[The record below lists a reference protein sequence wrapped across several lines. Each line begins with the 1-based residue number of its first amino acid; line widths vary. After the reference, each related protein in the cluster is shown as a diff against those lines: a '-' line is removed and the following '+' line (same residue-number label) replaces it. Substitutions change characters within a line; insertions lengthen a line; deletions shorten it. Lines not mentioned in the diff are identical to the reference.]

1 MNSLQF
7 WLGIVGA
14 LVLVALVVHY
24 VVQARRASSAGSRWP
39 GAGPSRPANPG
50 TASAS
55 RTSSH
60 SSTHS
65 STHSSAH
72 SPSHS
77 PTRVAQEPTF
87 GDPIPGRELREP
99 RFGDE
104 PPIAPSADIAL
115 PVLDEEIADATPPT
129 PARPPVATP
138 PARIDPDIGLPPL
151 RRHAYVPR
159 IDALIDGIASL
170 GFEGR
175 LSGQTLLQHLPP
187 TRRAGGKPFLIE
199 ARDVATGE
207 WDTPQPDAWYDEVQA
222 GVQLANR
229 LGPINEIEYSEFVQK
244 VQAFADAIGA
254 MPDFPDMLDVVSRG
268 RELDAFAGGHDA
280 QLAMR
285 LRARKAAW
293 PIGWVAQ
300 HAARHGFVPGVTAG
314 RLVLPSSEEGAPPML
329 ALQFDAQAAMADNAR
344 DAQVSEITLM
354 FDVPQTPASDEPYN
368 AWCAAGQALAIAL
381 DAQVSDDQDQPL
393 HAAAFPQIGTD
404 LDQLYAEL
412 AERDLAAGSL
422 AARRLFS

>member
-1 MNSLQF
+1 MNTLQF
-7 WLGIVGA
+7 WLGVVGA
-14 LVLVALVVHY
+14 LVLIALVANY
-24 VVQARRASSAGSRWP
+24 VLQSR
-39 GAGPSRPANPG
+39 
-50 TASAS
+50 
-55 RTSSH
+55 RTSSGGARWPEAGPAAPVPP
-60 SSTHS
+60 
-65 STHSSAH
+65 SAV
-72 SPSHS
+72 
-77 PTRVAQEPTF
+77 RVAQEPTF
-87 GDPIPGRELREP
+87 GEPAFSHEPREP
-99 RFGDE
+99 RFDDDSPTAT
-104 PPIAPSADIAL
+104 PPDIAL
-115 PVLDEEIADATPPT
+115 PVLDDEIPGATPPN
-129 PARPPVATP
+129 PPVVATS
-138 PARIDPDIGLPPL
+138 ARLDPEIGLPPL

-175 LSGQTLLQHLPP
+175 LSGETLLQHLPP

-199 ARDVATGE
+199 ARDVASGE
-207 WDTPQPDAWYDEVQA
+207 WESPQLNAWYDEVQA

-254 MPDFPDMLDVVSRG
+254 VPDFPDMLDVVARG
-268 RELDAFAGGHDA
+268 RELDAFASGHDA

-300 HAARHGFVPGVTAG
+300 HAARHGFVPGATAG

-393 HAAAFPQIGTD
+393 SPAAFPQIGED
-404 LDQLYAEL
+404 LAQLYAEL
-412 AERDLAAGSL
+412 SERDLSAGSL

>member
-1 MNSLQF
+1 MNTLQF
-7 WLGIVGA
+7 WLGVVGVV
-14 LVLVALVVHY
+14 VLAALVVNY
-24 VVQARRASSAGSRWP
+24 LLQSRRSSSTGSRWP
-39 GAGPSRPANPG
+39 EAGPASSAPSRPD
-50 TASAS
+50 
-55 RTSSH
+55 R
-60 SSTHS
+60 
-65 STHSSAH
+65 
-72 SPSHS
+72 
-77 PTRVAQEPTF
+77 EPTF
-87 GDPIPGRELREP
+87 GAAGTGRVQAMEP
-99 RFGDE
+99 RFDDPSPLDGQ
-104 PPIAPSADIAL
+104 APAAAGAPDIDL
-115 PVLDEEIADATPPT
+115 PVLDEELPGAVA
-129 PARPPVATP
+129 PASASPST
-138 PARIDPDIGLPPL
+138 RIDPEIGLPPL

-175 LSGQTLLQHLPP
+175 LSGETLLQHLPP

-199 ARDVATGE
+199 ARDIASGLWE
-207 WDTPQPDAWYDEVQA
+207 SPRLNAWYDEVQA

-229 LGPINEIEYSEFVQK
+229 LGPLNEIEYSEFVQK
-244 VQAFADAIGA
+244 IQAFADAIGA
-254 MPDFPDMLDVVSRG
+254 MPDFPDMLDVVARG
-268 RELDAFAGGHDA
+268 RELDAFASGHDA

-285 LRARKAAW
+285 LQARKAAW

-300 HAARHGFVPGVTAG
+300 HAARHGFVAGATAG

-381 DAQVSDDQDQPL
+381 DAQVSDDQGQPL
-393 HAAAFPQIGTD
+393 SPAAFPQIGDD
-404 LDQLYAEL
+404 LAQLYAEL

>member
-1 MNSLQF
+1 MNTLQF

-14 LVLVALVVHY
+14 AVIVVLVVHY
-24 VVQARRASSAGSRWP
+24 LWQARRSAAPTLRWP
-39 GAGPSRPANPG
+39 ESRP
-50 TASAS
+50 
-55 RTSSH
+55 
-60 SSTHS
+60 
-65 STHSSAH
+65 
-72 SPSHS
+72 SPA
-77 PTRVAQEPTF
+77 PQARPAREPTF
-87 GDPIPGRELREP
+87 GDATAGRGPAIEP
-99 RFGDE
+99 RFDDG
-104 PPIAPSADIAL
+104 PSHGGTSAAAAGFSLAAVPDIEL
-115 PVLDEEIADATPPT
+115 PVLDDAIAMPAEARAKVQTAAQSSATT
-129 PARPPVATP
+129 VRV
-138 PARIDPDIGLPPL
+138 DPEIGLPPL
-151 RRHAYVPR
+151 RRHAYVAR

-170 GFEGR
+170 GFEGH
-175 LSGQTLLQHLPP
+175 LSGETLLQHLPP

-199 ARDVATGE
+199 ARDVASGE
-207 WDTPQPDAWYDEVQA
+207 WESPRLNAWYDEVQA

-229 LGPINEIEYSEFVQK
+229 MGPINEIEYSEFVQK

-254 MPDFPDMLDVVSRG
+254 MPDFPDMLDVVARG

-300 HAARHGFVPGVTAG
+300 HAARHGFVAGATAG
-314 RLVLPSSEEGAPPML
+314 RLVLPSTEEGAPPML

-344 DAQVSEITLM
+344 DAQVAEITLM

-393 HAAAFPQIGTD
+393 GPTAFPQIGED
-404 LDQLYAEL
+404 LAQLYAEL
-412 AERDLAAGSL
+412 SERDLAAGSL

>member
-1 MNSLQF
+1 MNTLQF
-7 WLGIVGA
+7 WLGVVGA
-14 LVLVALVVHY
+14 VVIVALVAHY
-24 VVQARRASSAGSRWP
+24 VWQTRRTAAAPRWREPTPSPVSA
-39 GAGPSRPANPG
+39 
-50 TASAS
+50 ASAA
-55 RTSSH
+55 RG
-60 SSTHS
+60 
-65 STHSSAH
+65 
-72 SPSHS
+72 
-77 PTRVAQEPTF
+77 AQEPSF
-87 GDPIPGRELREP
+87 GPAPTTRGPALEP
-99 RFGDE
+99 RFDE
-104 PPIAPSADIAL
+104 PPPADVDL
-115 PVLDEEIADATPPT
+115 PVLDEEIARPVVGEAAPSLAPSVAAHPVS
-129 PARPPVATP
+129 PAASSSAAAAPRRAPDGRV
-138 PARIDPDIGLPPL
+138 DPEIGLPPL
-151 RRHAYVPR
+151 RRHAWLPR

-187 TRRAGGKPFLIE
+187 TRRAGAKPFLIE
-199 ARDVATGE
+199 ARDVASGE
-207 WDTPQPDAWYDEVQA
+207 WESPQPDAWYDEVQA

-244 VQAFADAIGA
+244 IQAFADAIGA
-254 MPDFPDMLDVVSRG
+254 MPDFPDMLDVVARG
-268 RELDAFAGGHDA
+268 RELDAFASGHDA

-314 RLVLPSSEEGAPPML
+314 RLVLPSAEEGAPPML
-329 ALQFDAQAAMADNAR
+329 ALQFDAQAAMSDNAR
-344 DAQVSEITLM
+344 DAQVTEITLM

-368 AWCAAGQALAIAL
+368 AWCAAGQALSIAL

-393 HAAAFPQIGTD
+393 LPSAFPQIGAD
-404 LDQLYAEL
+404 LAQLYAEL

>member
-1 MNSLQF
+1 MNTLQF

-14 LVLVALVVHY
+14 AVLVVLVGHY
-24 VVQARRASSAGSRWP
+24 IWQARRAAAMSPRSPESRL
-39 GAGPSRPANPG
+39 APAPQ
-50 TASAS
+50 A
-55 RTSSH
+55 RT
-60 SSTHS
+60 
-65 STHSSAH
+65 
-72 SPSHS
+72 
-77 PTRVAQEPTF
+77 AQEPTF
-87 GDPIPGRELREP
+87 GAAPAPRGPAMEP
-99 RFGDE
+99 RFDDVPLRE
-104 PPIAPSADIAL
+104 ADL
-115 PVLDEEIADATPPT
+115 PVLDDEIAVPADAL
-129 PARPPVATP
+129 PARPAPSAV
-138 PARIDPDIGLPPL
+138 RVDPEIGLPPL

-175 LSGQTLLQHLPP
+175 ISGETLLQHLPT

-199 ARDVATGE
+199 ARDVVSGDWEA
-207 WDTPQPDAWYDEVQA
+207 PQPNAWYDEVQA

-229 LGPINEIEYSEFVQK
+229 VGPINEIEYSEFVQK
-244 VQAFADAIGA
+244 IQAFADAIGA
-254 MPDFPDMLDVVSRG
+254 MPDFPDMLDVVARG
-268 RELDAFAGGHDA
+268 RELDAFASGHDA

-300 HAARHGFVPGVTAG
+300 HAARHGFIPGATAG

-344 DAQVSEITLM
+344 DAQVAEITLM

-393 HAAAFPQIGTD
+393 KPAAFPQIGED
-404 LDQLYAEL
+404 LAQLYAEL
-412 AERDLAAGSL
+412 SERDLAAGSL

>member
-24 VVQARRASSAGSRWP
+24 IVQARRASSAVARWP
-39 GAGPSRPANPG
+39 EAAPSRPANPANHPG
-50 TASAS
+50 KP
-55 RTSSH
+55 
-60 SSTHS
+60 
-65 STHSSAH
+65 
-72 SPSHS
+72 SPSHPAAHAPS
-77 PTRVAQEPTF
+77 RFAQEPTF
-87 GDPIPGRELREP
+87 GDPIPGREPREP

-104 PPIAPSADIAL
+104 PPIAPTADIAL
-115 PVLDEEIADATPPT
+115 PVLDDEIPDAAPPD
-129 PARPPVATP
+129 ASKP
-138 PARIDPDIGLPPL
+138 PAAATGRVDPDIGLPPL

-175 LSGQTLLQHLPP
+175 LSGQTLLLHLPP

-254 MPDFPDMLDVVSRG
+254 VPDFPDMLDVVSRG

-393 HAAAFPQIGTD
+393 HASAFPQIGAD

>member
-7 WLGIVGA
+7 WLGLVGA
-14 LVLVALVVHY
+14 GVIVALVVHY
-24 VVQARRASSAGSRWP
+24 LVQARRTSATGLRWP
-39 GAGPSRPANPG
+39 ETGPAPAP
-50 TASAS
+50 AA
-55 RTSSH
+55 
-60 SSTHS
+60 
-65 STHSSAH
+65 
-72 SPSHS
+72 
-77 PTRVAQEPTF
+77 RVAQEPTF
-87 GDPIPGRELREP
+87 GDAVPGRRQAREP
-99 RFGDE
+99 SFDDVGAAGAQ
-104 PPIAPSADIAL
+104 APAPAAGAGAGAGVAAAFAAAAPDIDL
-115 PVLDEEIADATPPT
+115 PVLDQEIPGAAA
-129 PARPPVATP
+129 PAAS
-138 PARIDPDIGLPPL
+138 ARIEPVIGLPLP

-175 LSGQTLLQHLPP
+175 LSGETLLQHLPT

-199 ARDVATGE
+199 ARDVASGE
-207 WDTPQPDAWYDEVQA
+207 WESPRLNAWYDEVQA

-244 VQAFADAIGA
+244 IQAFADAIGA
-254 MPDFPDMLDVVSRG
+254 MPDFPDMLDVVARG
-268 RELDAFAGGHDA
+268 RELDAFASGHDA

-285 LRARKAAW
+285 LQARKAAW

-300 HAARHGFVPGVTAG
+300 HAARHGFVAGATAG
-314 RLVLPSSEEGAPPML
+314 RLVLPSAEEGAPPML

-344 DAQVSEITLM
+344 DAQVAEITLM
-354 FDVPQTPASDEPYN
+354 FDVPQTPAGDEPYN

-381 DAQVSDDQDQPL
+381 DAQVSDDQGQPL
-393 HAAAFPQIGTD
+393 NPAAFPQIGAD
-404 LDQLYAEL
+404 LAQLYAEL